1 MAKLEEIIELGE
13 EVGEEVGEEAGE
25 EAAEEAA
32 EEEVAEEMA
41 EVRENVGRLRR
52 CINALKEINW
62 GQVVIQVAKFVAKN
76 AVIGGIFWGVT
87 VGLNKLIAKSSGSE
101 KLALQTKQ
109 KKIKAM
115 AHLLSDISDCF
126 KKLADWIEEKKDITV
141 DVGGGIV
148 VPLPDVLIKYTKPLE
163 KVSVV

>member
-1 MAKLEEIIELGE
+1 MAELEEIIELGE
-13 EVGEEVGEEAGE
+13 EVGEEVGE

-41 EVRENVGRLRR
+41 EVRENVGRLGR

-62 GQVVIQVAKFVAKN
+62 GQVVKQVAKFVAKN
-76 AVIGGIFWGVT
+76 VVIGGILWGVT
-87 VGLNKLIAKSSGSE
+87 VGLNKLIGKSSGSE

-109 KKIKAM
+109 EKIKAM
-115 AHLLSDISDCF
+115 AQLLSDISECF
-126 KKLADWIEEKKDITV
+126 KKLADWIEKKKNITI
-141 DVGGGIV
+141 DVGSGIT

>member
-1 MAKLEEIIELGE
+1 MAELEEIIELGE
-13 EVGEEVGEEAGE
+13 EVGEEVGD
-25 EAAEEAA
+25 EAAEEVA

-41 EVRENVGRLRR
+41 EVRENVGRLGR

-62 GQVVIQVAKFVAKN
+62 GQVVKQVAKFVAKN
-76 AVIGGIFWGVT
+76 VVAGAIMWGVA
-87 VGLNKLIAKSSGSE
+87 VGLNKLTAKSSGSE
-101 KLALQTKQ
+101 KQALQTKQ

-115 AHLLSDISDCF
+115 AQLMSDISDCF
-126 KKLADWIEEKKDITV
+126 KKLADWIEDKKDITV
-141 DVGGGIV
+141 DAGDGIM